1 MYYLVKRVVII
12 RKFFRDV
19 YNKGNFKDYFK
30 RNKLFFIISICL
42 VLLSFY
48 TGFNHSNVNTGFLS
62 FVNSSLNL
70 YMFLP
75 GDITGSFVVIF
86 VKNFVYSLYTMLLG
100 LSFSVLSILFVVA
113 NEVGIGNV
121 PSVISL
127 IHMVNDVFVL
137 VGSLLVAKIEVRF
150 ILEVS
155 SLSWRSI
162 ASRIKVPFKDLIL
175 TVTIILVV
183 VLIIALVKSVV
194 FV

>member
-1 MYYLVKRVVII
+1 
-12 RKFFRDV
+12 
-19 YNKGNFKDYFK
+19 
-30 RNKLFFIISICL
+30 
-42 VLLSFY
+42 
-48 TGFNHSNVNTGFLS
+48 
-62 FVNSSLNL
+62 
-70 YMFLP
+70 MFLP

-86 VKNFVYSLYTMLLG
+86 VKNIVYSLYTMLLG

-113 NEVGIGNV
+113 NEVGIGNA

-155 SLSWRSI
+155 SFSWRSI